1 MSIKVLNLMTGG
13 LKREGIASTQLEFLK
28 RFNIKKVS
36 TDIAAVND
44 NSPEMIKEFENI
56 GCKVIKLPER
66 KKHIFRYMRELVKV
80 MKLEAYDI
88 VHIHGSS
95 AFLCI
100 ELIASVMAG
109 VPIRIV
115 HSRNTRCGNEKL
127 DKICRPIFNYLY
139 TDAFACGIDAGK
151 WLFGDKPFKVIH
163 NGKDFSRFCYSKQ
176 LRDKE
181 RKLLG
186 LEDKIVVGHVGRMNE
201 QKNHKYLLEVFLAYH
216 RKNKDSVLY
225 LIGDGPLS
233 SQLREQVK
241 RMNMEESIFF
251 VGSVP
256 DVERYLQVMDIM
268 VFPSKFEGL
277 PNVVLEWQAEGLPCI
292 ISESITK
299 ECAPS
304 ELVQFMSI
312 KENPEKWADKMVE
325 ILDKKSDRLKD
336 SEHGIYALRKAGFDI
351 EENAAKL
358 EDIYIDLVNK
368 LKK

>member
-1 MSIKVLNLMTGG
+1 MAIKILNLMTGG

-28 RFNIKKVS
+28 RFDINKVRV
-36 TDIAAVND
+36 DVAAVHD
-44 NSPEMIKEFENI
+44 NSPEMITQFEKI
-56 GCKVIKLPER
+56 GCKVLHLPDR
-66 KKHIFRYMRELVKV
+66 KNRVFAYMRELIKV
-80 MKLEAYDI
+80 MKVEKYDI

-100 ELIASVMAG
+100 ELIASVVAG
-109 VPIRIV
+109 VKIRIV

-127 DKICRPIFNYLY
+127 DRICRPLFNLLY
-139 TDAFACGIDAGK
+139 TDAFACGIEAGK

-163 NGKDFSRFCYSKQ
+163 NGKDFSRFCYSES
-176 LRDKE
+176 LRQKE
-181 RKLLG
+181 RELLG
-186 LEDKIVVGHVGRMNE
+186 LEGKIAVGHVGRMNG
-201 QKNHKYLLEVFLAYH
+201 QKNHQYLLEVFAAYH
-216 RKNKDSVLY
+216 KKNKNSVLY

-233 SQLREQVK
+233 SQLYEQVK
-241 RMNMEESIFF
+241 KMNLEDDVVFT
-251 VGSVP
+251 GSVS
-256 DVERYLQVMDIM
+256 DVDVRLQAMDIM

-312 KENPEKWADKMVE
+312 EEDPEEWANKMIE
-325 ILDKKSDRLKD
+325 ILNKETDRERD
-336 SEHGIYALRKAGFDI
+336 AQFGIEALRKAGFDI

-358 EDIYIDLVNK
+358 EEIYIDLVKK
-368 LKK
+368 LDK

>member
-1 MSIKVLNLMTGG
+1 MSIKILNLMTGG

-28 RFNIKKVS
+28 RFNINKVRV
-36 TDIAAVND
+36 DIAAVND
-44 NSPEMIKEFENI
+44 NSPEMIKQFEKI
-56 GCKVIKLPER
+56 GCNVINFPER
-66 KKHIFRYMRELVKV
+66 KKHILRYMRELIKV
-80 MKLEAYDI
+80 MKAEKYDI

-100 ELIASVMAG
+100 ELIAAVMAG

-115 HSRNTRCGNEKL
+115 HSRNTRCGNERL

-139 TDAFACGIDAGK
+139 THAFACGIDAGK

-163 NGKDFSRFCYSKQ
+163 NGKDFSRFCYSKF

-181 RKLLG
+181 RELLG
-186 LEDKIVVGHVGRMNE
+186 LEGKIAVGHVGRMNE
-201 QKNHKYLLEVFLAYH
+201 QKNHKYLLEVFAAYH
-216 RKNKDSVLY
+216 IKNKNSVLY

-241 RMNMEESIFF
+241 LMNMEESVYF
-251 VGSVP
+251 VGSVS
-256 DVERYLQVMDIM
+256 DVEIYLQAMDIM
-268 VFPSKFEGL
+268 IFPSKFEGL

-312 KENPEKWADKMVE
+312 EENPEKWANKMVE
-325 ILDKKSDRLKD
+325 MLNKKTDRLKD
-336 SEHGIYALRKAGFDI
+336 SQYGIEVLKKAGFDI
-351 EENAAKL
+351 EENASKL
-358 EDIYIDLVNK
+358 EQMYIDLVNELEK
-368 LKK
+368 